1 MVMIHTWRVIVH
13 YLAAKSVI
21 IRCLLNYTRRVA
33 TGPHLSFFPMCV
45 ERILK
50 LVCSVSGG
58 SLMELRFTYWLQFHQ
73 PCPPFPIPVLLFT
86 KPINTCNQLLSN
98 DIWRMWQVNIF
109 CHFTAL
115 LGNWLILHKGF
126 SELYDEGSHESRPCT
141 YCCCE
146 SSLNKH
152 RLLI

>member
-1 MVMIHTWRVIVH
+1 MFP
-13 YLAAKSVI
+13 AARCWNSVSPI
-21 IRCLLNYTRRVA
+21 DYSSISLDHLGFNNMPTTGSVAMPSAFYIPLRSFSWCYIDAFIRCKPYV
-33 TGPHLSFFPMCV
+33 PS
-45 ERILK
+45 
-50 LVCSVSGG
+50 
-58 SLMELRFTYWLQFHQ
+58 
-73 PCPPFPIPVLLFT
+73 PPFPIPVLLFT

-126 SELYDEGSHESRPCT
+126 SELYDEGPHESRPCT